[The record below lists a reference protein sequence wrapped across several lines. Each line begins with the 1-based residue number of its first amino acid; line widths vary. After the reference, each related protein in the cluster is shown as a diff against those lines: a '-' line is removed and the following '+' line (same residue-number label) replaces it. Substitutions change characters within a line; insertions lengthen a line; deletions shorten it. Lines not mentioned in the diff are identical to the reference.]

1 MSVRPPTRR
10 DGAIY
15 ALGSAVISTLIAA
28 AAGTI
33 YGLPAGTLL
42 VLVAL
47 VALGAG
53 YFGYKSRM
61 NEE

>member
-1 MSVRPPTRR
+1 MSVRPPTPR

-15 ALGSAVISTLIAA
+15 ALGSAVISSLIAA
-28 AAGTI
+28 AVGII
-33 YGLPAGTLL
+33 YGLPTITLL